1 MTITK
6 EHKIDQEDYKEISNY
21 AELMIVSLN
30 SVLILM
36 EHVYY
41 VIHIREDKIQFLAL
55 VMEEH
60 AAQISVLIYNGQKQM
75 VHVYLVPSI

>member
-1 MTITK
+1 MITK

-21 AELMIVSLN
+21 AELMIVSHN

-41 VIHIREDKIQFLAL
+41 VIHIREDKIQFLAP

-60 AAQISVLIYNGQKQM
+60 VAQISVLIYNGQIQM
-75 VHVYLVPSI
+75 VHVYLAPSI